1 MFIPAYRDCLRS
13 SVLSQSA
20 DAYVGYLQQHRYCP
34 LTIRAYLHGI
44 EHFAGWVTKRR
55 ILLRSFDE
63 SLMHQFVAEHLPM
76 CRCPDP
82 CQRSVTAVRPALT
95 HLLHVLREQGHL
107 SEPLTLLPPA
117 IQGELKRFDHHLNSV
132 CGLAPATRT
141 SRRQW
146 VGRFLVDQF
155 GSSPIDIDGVE
166 PADIVRFM
174 VQPANRYRPGTL
186 QVLGSALR
194 SYLRFRAV
202 NYGDRVEAL
211 VAAVLPPAHWRLDSL
226 PKFLTTEEVDR
237 FLCTFHQQSADGR
250 RDYAMARCLLDM
262 GLRGCEVAAIQLD
275 DLHWLD
281 GTLTISHGKSRRADV
296 LPLAV
301 PTGRAIVQYL
311 RSARPPS
318 TSRSLFVRHHAPF
331 NTPITV
337 ELVRGAIRRAF
348 SRCGLDRFNGAH
360 VLRHTAAVRMRC
372 AGASLKEVSDV
383 LRHRSLDT
391 TMIYSKV
398 DLPRLVAIAAPWP
411 GGLS

>member
-20 DAYVGYLQQHRYCP
+20 DAFVGYLQQLQYCP
-34 LTIRAYLHGI
+34 LTIRSYLHGI

-55 ILLRSFDE
+55 ILLCDLDE
-63 SLMHQFVAEHLPM
+63 SLMYQFVTEHLTV

-82 CQRSVTAVRPALT
+82 CQRSVTAVRPALA

-107 SEPLTLLPPA
+107 SGPLTLLPPA
-117 IQGELKRFDHHLNSV
+117 IQGELERFDHHLNSV
-132 CGLAPATRT
+132 CGLASATRT

-155 GSSPIDIDGVE
+155 GSSPIDIYGVQ

-174 VQPANRYRPGTL
+174 VQPTDRYRPGTL
-186 QVLGSALR
+186 QVRGSALR

-202 NYGDRVEAL
+202 NFGDRLEAL
-211 VAAVLPPAHWRLDSL
+211 LAAVLPPAHWRLDTV
-226 PKFLTTEEVDR
+226 PKYLTTEEVDS
-237 FLCTFHQQSADGR
+237 FLGTFDQQSIDGR

-262 GLRGCEVAAIQLD
+262 GLRGCEVAAVQLD
-275 DLHWLD
+275 DINWRE
-281 GTLTISHGKSRRADV
+281 GTLTISHGKSRRSDV

-301 PTGRAIVQYL
+301 PTGKAIVQYL

-318 TSRSLFVRHHAPF
+318 TNRALFVRHHAPF

-337 ELVRGAIRRAF
+337 ELVRGVIRRAF
-348 SRCGLDRFNGAH
+348 NRCELGRFTGTH

-372 AGASLKEVSDV
+372 AGASLKEVADV

-398 DLPRLVAIAAPWP
+398 DLPRLVAVAAPWP